1 MTDEE
6 IFSAIRLFILSQL
19 SNVGVVQ
26 RYQPVAEGV
35 PEDPILLM
43 HKIGDKRYGFP
54 KEKDV
59 WDEDQEL
66 FVHTH
71 EQAMETTIQLS
82 ALQPDGETE
91 SVTASDIVNAAAD
104 ILQTQEAVVYFQSL
118 DMSILRVTDIRNP
131 YFVDD
136 RDRHEADPSFDFTV
150 LHKRVKMS
158 TLPGALK
165 FEGNI
170 KRV

>member
-6 IFSAIRLFILSQL
+6 IFTIVRLFLIQQM
-19 SNVGVVQ
+19 VGVGVIQ

-35 PEDPILLM
+35 PEEPIVTM

-54 KEKDV
+54 KEKDE

-71 EQAMETTIQLS
+71 EQAMETTIQFS
-82 ALQPDGETE
+82 ALQPNGETDG
-91 SVTASDIVNAAAD
+91 VTASDIVNAAAD

-118 DMSILRVTDIRNP
+118 GMSILRVTDIRNP
-131 YFVDD
+131 YFLDD

>member
-1 MTDEE
+1 MTDNE
-6 IFSAIRLFILSQL
+6 IFTAIRLFLIQQLLS
-19 SNVGVVQ
+19 VGVIQ

-35 PEDPILLM
+35 PEEPIVTM
-43 HKIGDKRYGFP
+43 YKIGDKRYGFP
-54 KEKDV
+54 REYDE
-59 WDEDQEL
+59 WDEGQEL
-66 FVHTH
+66 FIHKH
-71 EQAMETTIQLS
+71 EQDMETTIQLG
-82 ALQPDGETE
+82 ALQPNGETDD
-91 SVTASDIVNAAAD
+91 VTASDIVNAAAE
-104 ILQTQEAVVYFQSL
+104 ILQTQEAVVHFQSL

>member
-6 IFSAIRLFILSQL
+6 IFTIVRLFLIQQM
-19 SNVGVVQ
+19 VGAGVIQ
-26 RYQPVAEGV
+26 RYQPEAEGV
-35 PEDPILLM
+35 PENKVVTM
-43 HKIGDKRYGFP
+43 YKIGDKRYGFP
-54 KEKDV
+54 REYDE

-71 EQAMETTIQLS
+71 EQSIETTIQLG
-82 ALQPDGETE
+82 ALQPNGDTETA
-91 SVTASDIVNAAAD
+91 TASDIVNLAAEL
-104 ILQTQEAVVYFQSL
+104 LQTQEAVVHFQNL
-118 DMSILRVTDIRNP
+118 NMSILRVTDIRNP
-131 YFVDD
+131 YFLDD

>member
-6 IFSAIRLFILSQL
+6 IFAVVRLFLLPQL
-19 SNVGVVQ
+19 LNVGVIQ
-26 RYQPVAEGV
+26 RYQPVTEGV
-35 PEDPILLM
+35 PEQCVLLM
-43 HKIGDKRYGFP
+43 HKIGDHRYGFP
-54 KEKDV
+54 KEKDE

-71 EQAMETTIQLS
+71 EQAMETTIQFS
-82 ALQPDGETE
+82 ALQPDGETDPT
-91 SVTASDIVNAAAD
+91 TASDIVNAAAD
-104 ILQTQEAVVYFQSL
+104 ILQTQEAVVHFQNL
-118 DMSILRVTDIRNP
+118 GIAILRITDIRNP

-165 FEGNI
+165 FEANI

>member
-6 IFSAIRLFILSQL
+6 IFTAIRLFLL
-19 SNVGVVQ
+19 PGLLNVGVIQ
-26 RYQPVAEGV
+26 RYQPVTEGI
-35 PEDPILLM
+35 PEQSVLLM
-43 HKIGDKRYGFP
+43 HKIGDHRYGFP

-66 FVHTH
+66 FVHTC

-82 ALQPDGETE
+82 ALQPEGETDPT
-91 SVTASDIVNAAAD
+91 TASDIVNAAAD
-104 ILQTQEAVVYFQSL
+104 ILQTQLAVTHFQSL
-118 DMSILRVTDIRNP
+118 GMGILRVTDIRNP

-150 LHKRVKMS
+150 LHKHVKMS
-158 TLPGALK
+158 TLPGART
-165 FEGNI
+165 FEANI